1 MMMRGGGGFKMAG
14 FRHGGGFRHHGGF
27 RHGFHHRRHWGH
39 RGYGWGYVRPV
50 AYVGGSCWVTRPRVN
65 YFGEVVLRKFW
76 VCG

>member
-1 MMMRGGGGFKMAG
+1 MMMRGGGGFRMAG
-14 FRHGGGFRHHGGF
+14 FRHGGGF

-39 RGYGWGYVRPV
+39 RGYGWAHYRPV
-50 AYVGGSCWVTRPRVN
+50 AYVGSCWVTRPRVN